1 MPKKK
6 EESYR
11 LTQNACMKLTLEEF
25 GIDVSQ
31 VMAEAI
37 MNEFFRLM
45 ILQGHLRKED

>member
-1 MPKKK
+1 MAKK
-6 EESYR
+6 EEYR
-11 LTQNACMKLTLEEF
+11 LTQNACMKLTLQEF

-45 ILQGHLRKED
+45 VLHGYLRKED